1 MDLISNLDADY
12 KYFDIKNKLYSEDER
27 FNSDDMRAMKINIET
42 TKPHLS
48 KKSSKKHTKSRK
60 LIKDDEPSISN
71 NLSADFM
78 ANQGWN
84 YNFMTEE
91 ILNNNEIEER
101 LKKEERK
108 ISKKKSTISK
118 NKLEDID
125 EDFSFLNIDKKKN
138 KFTNEVKK
146 NITINKRERKDVF
159 FKKNQIFLRHKKSK
173 DKINSSIRIVK
184 KIIKTINYVLINNND
199 KIDILKK
206 NNIYYYKRQNTVLR
220 IKNGNMSVLYNNR
233 NYEINGLTKYLF
245 LINEEIYENV
255 NKNEIK
261 REIDSVLNS
270 GKYNLSTTINFL
282 KENKEY
288 IKENFEQIKN
298 NGSKYLDDN
307 NFLLKKIRENKIIE
321 NNYYLKIY
329 NKEENRLSYGY
340 LIKNDI
346 LYFFILTNKDLS
358 LRILLLE
365 LSFENLT
372 LDSKQ

>member
-42 TKPHLS
+42 PKQHIS
-48 KKSSKKHTKSRK
+48 KKSSKKPTKSRK

-71 NLSADFM
+71 NLSEGFM

-159 FKKNQIFLRHKKSK
+159 FKKNQIFLKHKKSK
-173 DKINSSIRIVK
+173 DKINRSIRIVK

-206 NNIYYYKRQNTVLR
+206 NNIYYYKKQNTVLK

-245 LINEEIYENV
+245 LINEEIYENI

-270 GKYNLSTTINFL
+270 GKYNLSSTINFL